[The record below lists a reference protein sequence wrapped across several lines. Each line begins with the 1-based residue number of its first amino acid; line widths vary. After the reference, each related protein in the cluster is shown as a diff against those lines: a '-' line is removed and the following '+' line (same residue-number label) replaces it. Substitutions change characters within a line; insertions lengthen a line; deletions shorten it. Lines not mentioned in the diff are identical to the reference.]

1 MVSSIESNMAG
12 WTATLHLLQIGVLIV
27 ALLGAVM
34 LLVAGYLFV
43 LELVNQLKHPVR
55 PNDLYWKR

>member
-1 MVSSIESNMAG
+1 MAG